1 MKEIQDK
8 LVHFENLDMQMEKE
22 WQQLEQMKNMLF
34 VDQLTLLFHR
44 SSAPKTDERMEQKS
58 VRIDWYSKIHEYLY
72 TYPLFLLV
80 IYLLTENAIFFP
92 HAC

>member
-58 VRIDWYSKIHEYLY
+58 GRID
-72 TYPLFLLV
+72 
-80 IYLLTENAIFFP
+80 
-92 HAC
+92 